1 MGIFIDL
8 GGFAASGGFTAH
20 MYCHKKEK
28 EKKEKS
34 EQGRRS
40 YFTLK
45 GTRNDDVTR
54 RNKRAPSRNKQ
65 QGRENKGWERTG
77 RGRGRGGGGKEGEKK
92 EKTVE
97 IDKEKKRKDPIRERQ
112 WSTEERWAGEM
123 GRNRREEQGEEQ
135 QKETEGDRRRRAK

>member
-1 MGIFIDL
+1 VAKILGIFIDL

-77 RGRGRGGGGKEGEKK
+77 RGRGRGGGGK
-92 EKTVE
+92 
-97 IDKEKKRKDPIRERQ
+97 
-112 WSTEERWAGEM
+112 
-123 GRNRREEQGEEQ
+123 
-135 QKETEGDRRRRAK
+135 

>member
-1 MGIFIDL
+1 VKQKTIFSPKNNRENKNKIFFNLGSGTLFKNHVAKILGIFIDL

-45 GTRNDDVTR
+45 RTRNDDVTR

-77 RGRGRGGGGKEGEKK
+77 RGRGRGGGGK
-92 EKTVE
+92 
-97 IDKEKKRKDPIRERQ
+97 
-112 WSTEERWAGEM
+112 
-123 GRNRREEQGEEQ
+123 
-135 QKETEGDRRRRAK
+135 